1 MKGMP
6 KDPAML
12 LSYINTQL
20 RDFYP
25 SIEELCVGLQEDR
38 EEVDRILG
46 SIDYF
51 YDREKNQYR

>member
-1 MKGMP
+1 MAIP

-25 SIEELCVGLQEDR
+25 SLDELCSSLMISKEDIIKAL
-38 EEVDRILG
+38 ET
-46 SIDYF
+46 IDYIYNAETNRF
-51 YDREKNQYR
+51 E

>member
-1 MKGMP
+1 MIP

-20 RDFYP
+20 RDYYP
-25 SIEELCVGLQEDR
+25 SLEEFCKTFQVDEDTI
-38 EEVDRILG
+38 VKTIA

-51 YDREKNQYR
+51 YDEKQNQFI

>member
-1 MKGMP
+1 MAIP

-25 SIEELCVGLQEDR
+25 NLDELCSSLMISREELEKKLET
-38 EEVDRILG
+38 
-46 SIDYF
+46 IDYF
-51 YDREKNQYR
+51 YNEAANRFE